1 MELQQGRRASLYDRA
16 RRYKKEVLALG
27 IACRGA
33 FRGETKPED
42 GEGIRSGITCLLR
55 TCTPSVTYVRSSNG
69 SHLIQS
75 WAASLALSWPT
86 LRSGMWTCIEA
97 LPPCRLS
104 MAGRRRVRPL
114 VQPRGHMPARRGAG
128 ARKRQPE
135 RSAGMSDPRPAVM
148 AVEAVAVMAVV
159 TGMGRQQ
166 RFESRSTHPVS
177 IRKRCALACS

>member
-1 MELQQGRRASLYDRA
+1 MFPGAIRRGNVSHETQ
-16 RRYKKEVLALG
+16 RRRRNQKRNHMPTTDMY
-27 IACRGA
+27 A
-33 FRGETKPED
+33 F
-42 GEGIRSGITCLLR
+42 
-55 TCTPSVTYVRSSNG
+55 VYVRHFQVWLPLKYG
-69 SHLIQS
+69 CP
-75 WAASLALSWPT
+75 WVASLALSWPT
-86 LRSGMWTCIEA
+86 HRSDMWTYIEA

-114 VQPRGHMPARRGAG
+114 VQPPGHMPARRGAG

-166 RFESRSTHPVS
+166 RFDPRSTHSVS
-177 IRKRCALACS
+177 IRKRLALVCS